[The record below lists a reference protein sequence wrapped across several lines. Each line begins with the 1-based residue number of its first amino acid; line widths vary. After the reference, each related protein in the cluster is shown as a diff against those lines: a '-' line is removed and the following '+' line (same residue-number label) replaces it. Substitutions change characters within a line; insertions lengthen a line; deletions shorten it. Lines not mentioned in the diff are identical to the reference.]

1 MNYDGVLGVFDKSLV
16 RIVKFRD
23 NSLIQGCSS
32 SVALCTWRTRLMGP
46 RVRPVRTK
54 NRAREFITRTPTK

>member
-32 SVALCTWRTRLMGP
+32 SVALCTWRTRLMNNGSSSKAC
-46 RVRPVRTK
+46 K
-54 NRAREFITRTPTK
+54 NKEPCT